1 MTAKQAVALKAI
13 RALIAAYGYP
23 PTLLELSKRLRISE
37 GAVRGRLAGLVLCGA
52 IRIEPNT
59 ARGIVVAE
67 SKT

>member
-1 MTAKQAVALKAI
+1 MTDKQAEALKAI
-13 RALIAAYGYP
+13 CALVKAYGYP
-23 PTLLELSKRLRISE
+23 PTLKELGKRLRLSE

-67 SKT
+67 SKP